1 MRIYFPSVGRCL
13 YSSRA
18 RFVAAALVL
27 AVPGGAS
34 AATLVDIATDATD
47 PRNLADTE
55 PSIAVN
61 PVDPTKIAVVTFSEN
76 WGPNAMAPV
85 WKSDDGGVTWRKV
98 LQIPQPAPGV
108 FGPGDQKIAFDAT
121 GKLYVAELG
130 SGPRDFIY
138 RQTGAP
144 DAPLTPGVAYGDDQP
159 HLDVDKTAGG
169 SCLNRLYSPWL
180 NFGLANPRSTV
191 SDSINFGVAMTDVAV
206 GNTAFPNRTSR
217 IALAPDGKAYVV
229 YKTRE
234 GSVPFS
240 LPGSGGS
247 DFENAHFNVM
257 RSDDCGG
264 TWSALGAT
272 GVSVHGTAAVQ
283 TLFTNNFGNP
293 TKGKVARAR
302 SSDAWIA
309 VNSSNGDVFV
319 AYVSRD
325 TTGFSQ
331 IYAARSTD
339 RGASWTSTRV
349 TDGTRHAGYPNIA
362 ITEDGVVG
370 VLYIDFDD
378 SGPATLFSH
387 RFARSLDQ
395 GATWTDEVLQT
406 MDPGPLANAASGF
419 LWGDYEGLT
428 AAGSTFYGV
437 FTGRSIGRAVAQLDP
452 IFFKV
457 DGGRQPSLQYAVKFV
472 CGKPNT
478 PVAAPGQYFT
488 AINVH
493 NPARQPVAF
502 KKKIAV
508 ALPGEKAGPV
518 THFFDVKLGP
528 DEALEIDCPDILKHA
543 RARDFLKGFVVI
555 ETSFEL
561 DVVAVYTAAGS
572 TRQVETLFIERV
584 PQRSLQSGLPDL
596 VPVNPKPNAGKFGF
610 CRRDPSGGNL
620 VVTVKNQGV
629 APAAASHTTV
639 NFAVGGTVSPVSVN
653 TPMIMAGASVDV
665 SAAIPPGCF
674 RPDCSFQI
682 VVDAAHEVAES
693 DEGNNVADGLCLG

>member
-1 MRIYFPSVGRCL
+1 MRIHFPSVERCL

-27 AVPGGAS
+27 AVPGEAS

-47 PRNLADTE
+47 PLNLADTE

-61 PVDPTKIAVVTFSEN
+61 PIDPTKIAVVTFSEN

-98 LQIPQPAPGV
+98 FQIPQPAPGV

-159 HLDVDKTAGG
+159 HLDVDKAAGG

-191 SDSINFGVAMTDVAV
+191 SDSINFGAAMTDVAV
-206 GNTAFPNRTSR
+206 GNPAFPNRTTR

-240 LPGSGGS
+240 LPGSVVS
-247 DFENAHFNVM
+247 DFENAHFNVV
-257 RSDDCGG
+257 RSDDCGV

-272 GVSVHGTAAVQ
+272 GVSVHGPTAVQ

-309 VNSSNGDVFV
+309 VNPSNGDVFV

-331 IYAARSTD
+331 IHVARSTD

-349 TDGTRHAGYPNIA
+349 KDGTRHAGYPNIA
-362 ITEDGVVG
+362 VTEDGVVG
-370 VLYIDFDD
+370 VIYIDFDD

-387 RFARSLDQ
+387 RFARSLDE

-428 AAGSTFYGV
+428 AVGSTFYGV

-457 DGGRQPSLQYAVKFV
+457 DSGRQPSLQYAVKFV

-478 PVAAPGQYFT
+478 PVAAPGLYFT

-518 THFFDVKLGP
+518 TPFFDVKLGP

-572 TRQVETLFIERV
+572 IRQVETLFLERV
-584 PQRSLQSGLPDL
+584 PPRSLISGMPDL
-596 VPVNPKPNAGKFGF
+596 VPVNPQPNAGKFGF

-620 VVTVKNQGV
+620 LVRVKNQGV

-653 TPMIMAGASVDV
+653 TPMIVAGASVDV

-682 VVDAAHEVAES
+682 VVDAADEVAES

>member
-1 MRIYFPSVGRCL
+1 MGIYFPSVGRGL

-47 PRNLADTE
+47 PLNLADTE

-98 LQIPQPAPGV
+98 FQIPQPATGV

-144 DAPLTPGVAYGDDQP
+144 DAPLTSGVAYGDDQP
-159 HLDVDKTAGG
+159 HLDVDKKAGG

-191 SDSINFGVAMTDVAV
+191 SDSINFGAAMTDVAV

-272 GVSVHGTAAVQ
+272 GVSVEGPTAVH
-283 TLFTNNFGNP
+283 TLFTDNFGNP

-309 VNSSNGDVFV
+309 VNPSNGDVFV
-319 AYVSRD
+319 AYVNRD

-362 ITEDGVVG
+362 VTEDGVVG

-395 GATWTDEVLQT
+395 GANWTDEVLQT

-428 AAGSTFYGV
+428 VAGGTFYGV

-457 DGGRQPSLQYAVKFV
+457 DSGRPSLQYAVKFV

-478 PVAAPGQYFT
+478 PVAAPGRYFT

-493 NPARQPVAF
+493 NPAHQPVAF

-508 ALPGEKAGPV
+508 ALPEEKAGRV
-518 THFFDVKLGP
+518 TKFFDVKLGP
-528 DEALEIDCPDILKHA
+528 DEALEIDCQDILKY
-543 RARDFLKGFVVI
+543 ARDELKYARDEDFFKGFVVI

-584 PQRSLQSGLPDL
+584 PQRSLS
-596 VPVNPKPNAGKFGF
+596 
-610 CRRDPSGGNL
+610 
-620 VVTVKNQGV
+620 KN
-629 APAAASHTTV
+629 
-639 NFAVGGTVSPVSVN
+639 
-653 TPMIMAGASVDV
+653 
-665 SAAIPPGCF
+665 
-674 RPDCSFQI
+674 
-682 VVDAAHEVAES
+682 
-693 DEGNNVADGLCLG
+693 